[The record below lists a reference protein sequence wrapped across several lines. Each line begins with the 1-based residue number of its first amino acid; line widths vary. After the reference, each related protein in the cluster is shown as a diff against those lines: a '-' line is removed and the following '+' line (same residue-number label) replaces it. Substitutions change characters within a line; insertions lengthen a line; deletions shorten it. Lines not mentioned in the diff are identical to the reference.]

1 MIQSRAEPIRP
12 IRVVIL
18 GSTGSIGVQALEI
31 IARNPDRFKVVG
43 LCATGSNAQALA
55 QAALEFDVKVIGVTL
70 GTCAQDVQMHLFAGA
85 QDRGFSQG
93 EHKLPE
99 LVIGPDAPE
108 QLARMDADIVLNAI
122 AGAAGLK
129 ATLATLAQGT
139 KLALANKESL
149 IIGGDLVKSISVP
162 GQIIP
167 VDSEHSAIAQCLLA
181 GKKSEVRKLII
192 TASGGPF
199 RGKSTSDLEQVSI
212 ADALAHPTWKMG
224 PLVTINSATLVNKG
238 LEVIE
243 AHLLFDI
250 AFSAIEVTVHPQSVV
265 HSMVEF
271 VDGST
276 IAQASPPD
284 MRIPI
289 AWGLSAGQG
298 LFRVDDVA
306 PACDWKSAATWEFM
320 PLDEV
325 VFPAVGLARV
335 AGEAGGTAPAVFNA
349 ANESAVAAFLA
360 GEIPFPSIVSHIEQ
374 ILQSHLAGSS
384 IDGPGCF
391 YVSGNVLT
399 LEDVLAADRWAREQH
414 LNN

>member
-1 MIQSRAEPIRP
+1 MAVTSPRANP

-18 GSTGSIGVQALEI
+18 GSTGSIGVQALDI
-31 IARNPDRFKVVG
+31 IARNPDRFTVVG
-43 LCATGSNAQALA
+43 LCATGANAQALA
-55 QAALEFDVKVIGVTL
+55 RAALEFDVEVIGVTL
-70 GTCAQDVQMHLFAGA
+70 GTCAQDVQMHLLAGVK
-85 QDRGFSQG
+85 DRGFSKG
-93 EHKLPE
+93 EHRLPE
-99 LVIGPDAPE
+99 LVIGPDAAE
-108 QLARMDADIVLNAI
+108 QLARLDADIVLNAI
-122 AGAAGLK
+122 AGAAGLQ
-129 ATLATLAQGT
+129 ATLATLSVGS

-149 IIGGDLVKSISVP
+149 IIGGDLVKNIAFP
-162 GQIIP
+162 GQVIP

-181 GKKSEVRKLII
+181 GKRSEVRKLII

-199 RGKSTSDLEQVSI
+199 RGKSASELDHVSI

-250 AFSAIEVTVHPQSVV
+250 AFNNIEVTVHPQSVV

-289 AWGLSAGQG
+289 AWGLSAGQD
-298 LFRVDDVA
+298 LSRVADIA
-306 PACDWKSAATWEFM
+306 PACDWRSAATWEFM
-320 PLDEV
+320 PLDEE

-349 ANESAVAAFLA
+349 ANESAVAAFVA
-360 GEIPFPSIVSHIEQ
+360 GEISFTSIVTHIER
-374 ILQSHLAGSS
+374 ILQLHLAGSS
-384 IDGPGCF
+384 LEGSGGS

-399 LEDVLAADRWAREQH
+399 LEDVLAADRWAREQR
-414 LNN
+414 LDD

>member
-1 MIQSRAEPIRP
+1 MPV
-12 IRVVIL
+12 RVVIL
-18 GSTGSIGVQALEI
+18 GSTGSIGVQALDI
-31 IARNPDRFKVVG
+31 IRRNPDRFKVVG
-43 LCATGSNAQALA
+43 LCATGSHAQELA
-55 QAALEFDVKVIGVTL
+55 QAALEFDVEVIGVTL
-70 GTCAQDVQMHLFAGA
+70 GTCAQDVQMHLFAGV
-85 QDRGFSQG
+85 QDRGFAQG
-93 EHKLPE
+93 EHKIPE
-99 LVIGPDAPE
+99 LIIGPDSAE
-108 QLARMDADIVLNAI
+108 KLARMDADVVLNAI

-129 ATLATLAQGT
+129 ATLATLSAGT

-149 IIGGDLVKSISVP
+149 IIGGDLVKNAAVA

-181 GKKSEVRKLII
+181 GNSSDVRKLII

-199 RGKSTSDLEQVSI
+199 RGMSASELEKVSI
-212 ADALAHPTWKMG
+212 HDALAHPTWTMG

-250 AFSAIEVTVHPQSVV
+250 AFNNIEVTVHPQSVV

-289 AWGLSAGQG
+289 AWGLSAG
-298 LFRVDDVA
+298 LDASRLADAA
-306 PACDWKSAATWEFM
+306 PACDWMSAATWEFM

-325 VFPAVGLARV
+325 VFPAVKLARV

-349 ANESAVAAFLA
+349 ANESAVELFLA
-360 GEIPFPSIVSHIEQ
+360 GECSFTSIVAHIERV
-374 ILQSHLAGSS
+374 LQSHLSGLSEVEPGSS
-384 IDGPGCF
+384 
-391 YVSGNVLT
+391 YVSGNALT
-399 LEDVLAADRWAREQH
+399 LEDVLAADRWARAQN
-414 LNN
+414 LSS

>member
-1 MIQSRAEPIRP
+1 
-12 IRVVIL
+12 VIL
-18 GSTGSIGVQALEI
+18 GSTGSIGVQALDI
-31 IARNPDRFKVVG
+31 IARNPDRFTVVG
-43 LCATGSNAQALA
+43 LCATGANAQALA
-55 QAALEFDVKVIGVTL
+55 QAALDFDVEVIGVTL
-70 GTCAQDVQMHLFAGA
+70 GTCAQDVQMHLLAGA

-93 EHKLPE
+93 EHRLPE

-108 QLARMDADIVLNAI
+108 QLARMEADIVLNAI
-122 AGAAGLK
+122 AGAAGLE
-129 ATLATLAQGT
+129 ATLATLRAGN

-149 IIGGDLVKSISVP
+149 IIGGDLVKNIALPS
-162 GQIIP
+162 QIIP
-167 VDSEHSAIAQCLLA
+167 VDSEHSAIAQCLLS
-181 GKKSEVRKLII
+181 GKMSEVRKLII

-199 RGKSTSDLEQVSI
+199 RGKSASELEQVSI
-212 ADALAHPTWKMG
+212 ADALKHPTWKMG

-250 AFSAIEVTVHPQSVV
+250 AFNDIEVTVHPQSVV

-289 AWGLSAGQG
+289 AWGLSAGQEI
-298 LFRVDDVA
+298 FRVANIA
-306 PACDWKSAATWEFM
+306 PACDWSSAATWEFM
-320 PLDEV
+320 PLDED

-335 AGEAGGTAPAVFNA
+335 AGEAGGSAPAVFNA

-360 GEIPFPSIVSHIEQ
+360 GEISFTSIVAHIER
-374 ILQSHLAGSS
+374 ILELHLAGSS
-384 IDGPGCF
+384 QGGPGAS

-399 LEDVLAADRWAREQH
+399 LEDVLAADTWAREQRRGG
-414 LNN
+414 